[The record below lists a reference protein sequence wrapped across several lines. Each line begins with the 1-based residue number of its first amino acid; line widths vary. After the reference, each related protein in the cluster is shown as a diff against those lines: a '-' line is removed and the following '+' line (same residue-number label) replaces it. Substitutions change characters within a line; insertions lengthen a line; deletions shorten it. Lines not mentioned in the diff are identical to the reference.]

1 MTDVQASE
9 PRSRDDVSRSLGR
22 TQTQLD
28 LYTFY
33 LQEALDRIERQ
44 EKELR
49 EARAAL
55 RAADLEQARSLRAA
69 EEKTRELESA
79 HHETVFR
86 LTRAAKFRDCET
98 WSHLERISRLAG
110 WVCRQ
115 LGCAEPDALLIE
127 EASTLHDIG
136 KIGIPDAILRKRG
149 PLASHEWDTMRQH
162 TVIGAELL
170 SGSDSHL
177 LQVAETIALS
187 HHERWDGSGYPN
199 AVAGEEI
206 PWAAR
211 IVMLCDQYDALRSLR
226 PYKPA
231 YDHDSVRKILLEGDN
246 KTRPDH
252 FDPQLLDLFCD
263 DHESFRNIWNELQDT
278 SELQIVSSRMQCA

>member
-1 MTDVQASE
+1 MTE
-9 PRSRDDVSRSLGR
+9 TGRSVSRGQSDPSHCLDP
-22 TQTQLD
+22 TQTQLE

-44 EKELR
+44 EQELR

-55 RAADLEQARSLRAA
+55 RIADREQARSLRTA

-98 WSHLERISRLAG
+98 WSHLERISRLTG
-110 WVCRQ
+110 WVARQ
-115 LGCAEPDALLIE
+115 LGYDEAEALRIE

-149 PLASHEWDTMRQH
+149 PLASHEWDTMQQH
-162 TVIGAELL
+162 TILGAELL
-170 SGSDSHL
+170 SGSDSRL

-199 AVAGEEI
+199 GIRGDDI
-206 PWAAR
+206 PRAAR

-231 YDHDSVRKILLEGDN
+231 YDHEAVRKVLLEGDG
-246 KTRPDH
+246 KTRPVH
-252 FDPQLLDLFCD
+252 FDPELLDLFCD
-263 DHESFRNIWNELQDT
+263 EHESFRDIWNELQDT
-278 SELQIVSSRMQCA
+278 SELQIISSRMQCA